1 MLKSLK
7 ISGFAVID
15 HLHVEFRPGLNVL
28 TGETGSG
35 KSIIVDA
42 LGLLLGGRGSTAQ
55 IRTGETQ
62 ASVDGVFQ
70 VAKRKE
76 QGAWEVLSEIGLGE
90 SLNVS
95 IRREINATGR
105 GRIFINEKSVPIGIL
120 RKLQPFL
127 SEIYGQGEQRSL
139 LSAQSHRDLLDHF
152 GECIGLKNDTRR
164 ILLRLKSAER
174 EWQLL
179 VGDLDEQKR
188 SREFIQYQLAE
199 IDALSPK
206 AGEDDELLAERKML
220 VHAERIIE
228 LGSNAYHNLYENDD
242 SILARLTS
250 IRRQLEELGQYIG
263 NAEISLDSLISGIT
277 SLTDVAEALRRYGSE
292 MEYSPGRLV
301 DVESRLAELER
312 IKRKYG
318 TSLDGILKIQ
328 HELTEKLSNSGN
340 IAERINSLRNEIE
353 VLRGD
358 YIKSAEKLTSCRRA
372 AAPVLEQRVMERLR
386 HVAMGQARFL
396 VSIETSTLED
406 EETAEESYPAHAS
419 AEESSDSAF
428 FTPNGADYV
437 EFLLSAN
444 PGESPRPLSYVASGG
459 ELSRLM
465 LAIRTAS
472 REGETFDTIVFD
484 EIDVGIGGRVAEAVG
499 QLLKSLSASRQV
511 FCVTHQAQIAKFAD
525 HHFVVTKE
533 VERERTQTS
542 IKELMLEERISELS
556 RMIGGDEKAEKTRD
570 AARWLLENVKGSP
583 KTKKKRSK

>member
-42 LGLLLGGRGSTAQ
+42 LGLLLGGRSSTAQ

-62 ASVDGVFQ
+62 ASVEGVFQ
-70 VAKRKE
+70 FAKRKE
-76 QGAWEVLSEIGLGE
+76 QGVWEVLSEIGLGE
-90 SLNVS
+90 SLNLS
-95 IRREINATGR
+95 IRREIYATGR
-105 GRIFINEKSVPIGIL
+105 GRIFVNEKSVTIGVL

-139 LSAQSHRDLLDHF
+139 LSAQSHRELLDHF
-152 GECIGLKNDTRR
+152 GECADLKNDTRR
-164 ILLRLKSAER
+164 ILLRLKSVER

-179 VGDLDEQKR
+179 VGDLDEQER

-206 AGEDDELLAERKML
+206 DGEDYELLAERKML
-220 VHAERIIE
+220 VHAEKIIE

-242 SILARLTS
+242 SILARLTT

-263 NAEISLDSLISGIT
+263 DAGIALDSLISGIA
-277 SLTDVAEALRRYGSE
+277 SLTDVAEALRRYGNDL
-292 MEYSPGRLV
+292 EYSPGRLV
-301 DVESRLAELER
+301 EVESRLAELER
-312 IKRKYG
+312 VKRKYG
-318 TSLDGILKIQ
+318 TDLDGILKIQ
-328 HELTEKLSNSGN
+328 DELAEKLSNTGN
-340 IAERINSLRNEIE
+340 IAERINSLRAEVE
-353 VLRGD
+353 VLRSD

-372 AAPVLEQRVMERLR
+372 AAPVLEQRVMEGLR
-386 HVAMGQARFL
+386 HVAMGQAKFL

-406 EETAEESYPAHAS
+406 EETAEESS
-419 AEESSDSAF
+419 ESSDSSF

-465 LAIRTAS
+465 LALRTAS

-533 VERERTQTS
+533 VKRERTQTS
-542 IKELMLEERISELS
+542 IKELIGEERISELS

-570 AARWLLENVKGSP
+570 AAQWLLENAKGSLQ
-583 KTKKKRSK
+583 TNKKRSN